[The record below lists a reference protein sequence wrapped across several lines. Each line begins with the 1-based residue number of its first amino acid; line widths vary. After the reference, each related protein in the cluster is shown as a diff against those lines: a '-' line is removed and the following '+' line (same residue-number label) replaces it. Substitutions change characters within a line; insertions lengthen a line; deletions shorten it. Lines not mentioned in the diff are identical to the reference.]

1 MEISWKRVLLIGLI
15 GALGAWQPQTARA
28 GDLRITIP
36 RRSQPTPV
44 QRLNREGV
52 EAIRKHQY
60 VKAKALFY
68 KAYLFDPGDPFT
80 LNNLGYISELE
91 GDAESAQNFY
101 ALASALPSQAVVDRA
116 SSPDLR
122 GESLQ
127 SAIRNVH
134 DLAVQINRANVEAV
148 RLLSEGRAPEADRL
162 LQRTLALDPRN
173 GFTLNNLGVAKEAE
187 GDFEA
192 ALKYY
197 TAAADSSSA
206 EGVVVTRNPAWRGK
220 PVRALAS
227 ESATKLRA
235 RMQDLS
241 NAQAKAA
248 QLNLEGVSAINRND
262 LHDAIQKF
270 SQAYRLDPND
280 AFSLNNQGY
289 LAEIDGD
296 LETAQEFYRK
306 AQEAT
311 GANARVALASRPK
324 AEGMALTAVADQ
336 SEGHVADSIETA
348 NAARRRRTDPIQ
360 LKRRDNTPV
369 IDPSTPLSP
378 PDQR

>member
-1 MEISWKRVLLIGLI
+1 M
-15 GALGAWQPQTARA
+15 
-28 GDLRITIP
+28 
-36 RRSQPTPV
+36 
-44 QRLNREGV
+44 NREGV

-60 VKAKALFY
+60 GKAKALFY
-68 KAYLFDPGDPFT
+68 KAYLYDPGDPFT

-101 ALASALPSQAVVDRA
+101 SLASALPSAAIVDRA
-116 SSPDLR
+116 SAPGLR

-127 SAIRNVH
+127 SAILNVH
-134 DLAVQINRANVEAV
+134 NLAMQINRANIEAV
-148 RLLSEGRAPEADRL
+148 RLLSDGRAPEADHL

-173 GFTLNNLGVAKEAE
+173 GFTLNNLGVAKESE

-197 TAAADSSSA
+197 TSAADSASA
-206 EGVVVTRNPAWRGK
+206 EGVVVTRNSVWRGK

-227 ESATKLRA
+227 ENAKRLNA

-241 NAQAKAA
+241 NAHAKAA
-248 QLNLEGVSAINRND
+248 ELNLQGVSAINRND
-262 LHDAIQKF
+262 LQDAIQKF
-270 SQAYRLDPND
+270 SQAYRLDPNN

-306 AQEAT
+306 AQRAT
-311 GANARVALASRPK
+311 EANARVALASRPK

-336 SEGHVADSIETA
+336 SEGHVADAIETA
-348 NAARRRRTDPIQ
+348 NAASRRRTGPIQ

-369 IDPSTPLSP
+369 LDSSTPLQPSQ
-378 PDQR
+378 PDRR